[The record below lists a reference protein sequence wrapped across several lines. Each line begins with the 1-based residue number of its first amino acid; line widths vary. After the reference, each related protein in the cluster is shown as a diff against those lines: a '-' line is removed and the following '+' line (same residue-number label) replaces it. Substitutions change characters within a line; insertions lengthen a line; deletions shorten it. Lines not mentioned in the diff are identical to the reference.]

1 METRQ
6 RAVWADVAK
15 GVCILLVVLWHTVNK
30 SYLTIEWTSAGPFPA
45 LWGIFGDA
53 LMTLRM
59 PLFFAISGMF
69 ALSAYR
75 KPWGQVI
82 RSRVAKFLYLYLA
95 WMLIHTAV
103 LWFTPD
109 FDTLSAGSAGEFAE
123 QFFVTPPNLWYLY
136 ALALYFAAAK
146 LLKRVPV
153 PILLGAAALL
163 AVVTAAGVLDT
174 PGNRGSL
181 LQNFVFFLL
190 GLHLR
195 PRAERLAETTTWRRT
210 GLIALVYGTALAAML
225 LLSAQ
230 RIPTVWTLVSLLA
243 LVFGLSAA
251 PLLGRIALI
260 GDGLAWLGR
269 RTLPIYVIH
278 MPLLALL
285 HTGVS
290 GLLGE
295 APLIVAALYPALVT
309 AALVAACLLIDRVLP
324 AWLSDLPQ
332 AVSRDRWRSTRNR
345 VAKVN
350 GASRA
355 SSRVSH

>member
-30 SYLTIEWTSAGPFPA
+30 SYLRIEWTSAGPFPA
-45 LWGIFGDA
+45 LWGVFGDA

-69 ALSAYR
+69 ALSAHR
-75 KPWGQVI
+75 RPWREVV

-95 WMLIHTAV
+95 WMIVHTAV
-103 LWFTPD
+103 FWFTPE
-109 FDTLSAGSAGEFAE
+109 FDTLSARGVGEFAE
-123 QFFVTPPNLWYLY
+123 QFLVTPPNLWYLY
-136 ALALYFAAAK
+136 ALALYFTAAK
-146 LLKRVPV
+146 LLTRIPVPV
-153 PILLGAAALL
+153 VLGAAALL
-163 AVVTAAGVLDT
+163 AVVTAAGAFDT

-195 PRAERLAETTTWRRT
+195 PWAERLAETTTWRRAGAV
-210 GLIALVYGTALAAML
+210 GLLYATALAAML
-225 LLSAQ
+225 VLSAQ
-230 RIPTVWTLVSLLA
+230 RVPTVWTLVSLLA
-243 LVFGLSAA
+243 LVSGLSVT
-251 PLLGRIALI
+251 PLLGRVALI
-260 GDGLAWLGR
+260 GEGLAWLGR

-290 GLLGE
+290 PLLGPS
-295 APLIVAALYPALVT
+295 PLVVAALYPALAT
-309 AALVAACLLIDRVLP
+309 TALVAACLLADRVLP
-324 AWLSDLPQ
+324 PWLTDLPARRHQ
-332 AVSRDRWRSTRNR
+332 AVRST
-345 VAKVN
+345 
-350 GASRA
+350 
-355 SSRVSH
+355 